1 MKLVP
6 ESDWQEYAGGD
17 YTPPAPPEIGTD
29 GYWFHDTFENG
40 TDGWSER
47 GGATVEKSSNKLSD
61 IVKGSFS
68 AGTFDF
74 GRIKNTYA
82 SIGKLRSSG
91 IAETQSRI
99 NNISNSTSKN
109 INGGVNV
116 TINQAK
122 LDTDADVE
130 RMGEKLADIIIRKGM
145 EWG

>member
-1 MKLVP
+1 M
-6 ESDWQEYAGGD
+6 
-17 YTPPAPPEIGTD
+17 
-29 GYWFHDTFENG
+29 
-40 TDGWSER
+40 
-47 GGATVEKSSNKLSD
+47 
-61 IVKGSFS
+61 
-68 AGTFDF
+68 FDF

-82 SIGKLRSSG
+82 SIGKLRSNG
-91 IAETQSRI
+91 IAETQSRV